1 MAKQFRTWFAASDF
15 PTPALGQEGAL
26 GRNTYDQPGFNN
38 LNFTFGK
45 TITTPWFF
53 GESMKIQAKGE
64 VFNLFN
70 RSNLT
75 NVSSDL
81 SSGSFGRAT
90 NQLAPRSLQ
99 LHIRASF

>member
-1 MAKQFRTWFAASDF
+1 MSSLIDIVAG
-15 PTPALGQEGAL
+15 P
-26 GRNTYDQPGFNN
+26 
-38 LNFTFGK
+38 FTFGK
-45 TITTPWFF
+45 TFTTPWFF
-53 GESMKIQAKGE
+53 GESLKLQAKGE

-75 NVSSDL
+75 AVSSDL